1 MQLAAV
7 SFQRKRTFNTHFVST
22 EPQPIASSP
31 QLTATRKSR
40 DLTRFAMVVGALLLF
55 NFVGQRLFFR
65 LDLTEEKR
73 YTMSDATKQLLENL
87 KEPVTVTVY
96 LDGDF
101 PPAFRRLQQAVRETL
116 NEMQVYGGA
125 NLHYVFVD
133 PSAASTEKARNEY
146 YATLLK
152 KGLRPTNLGANENG
166 KRVEKI
172 IFPWATVA
180 AGGKEQPVL
189 LLRGNQAAPSDVRL
203 NQSIEG
209 LEYELASAIR
219 KLSPGQRKRIGVL
232 EGHGELSNAEA
243 GDIIGSLQQ
252 YYDVFR
258 VDLTKARPQDLSS
271 LSAIIVAKPATAYT
285 EPEKFKLDRFITQ
298 GGNALFFVDAMR
310 VNLDSANRGGML
322 SFPLPLN
329 LDDLL
334 FKYGVRINP
343 DLMLDL
349 NSGVI
354 PLVTGTLGEKPKV
367 EPMPWQFYPLINNFS
382 QHPITRNLD
391 AVYTKFVSS
400 LDTVKAT
407 GIRKTPLMFTSR
419 YTRVLPSPVPVN
431 LNDARL
437 EPDQKLYKQRF
448 MPVAYLLEGQFK
460 SLYANRAEPG
470 TTQFQPAQSAQA
482 RPSKVLVLSDGDF
495 IRSELD
501 PKTGR
506 PFRLGFDR
514 MANTEF
520 ANRELVLNAVDYMLD
535 ESGLIAVRGKQ
546 ITLRPLDKLKVAEQ
560 RSRWQALNLVVP
572 LALLGVFGAVRAWR
586 RKQRYASF

>member
-1 MQLAAV
+1 MASPV
-7 SFQRKRTFNTHFVST
+7 PDTTTPVTSRKR
-22 EPQPIASSP
+22 
-31 QLTATRKSR
+31 R
-40 DLTRFAMVVGALLLF
+40 DLTRFGVALLALLLL
-55 NFVGQRLFFR
+55 NFLGGLYFFR

-73 YTMSDATKQLLENL
+73 YTMAGATKQLLENL
-87 KEPVTVTVY
+87 KQPVTVTVY

-101 PPAFRRLQQAVRETL
+101 PPAFRRLQQSVRETL
-116 NEMQVYGGA
+116 NEMQVYGGS

-133 PSAASTEKARNEY
+133 PSAAGTEKARNDY
-146 YATLLK
+146 YTALLK

-180 AGGKEQPVL
+180 AGGKEQQVL

-219 KLSPGQRKRIGVL
+219 KLNPGRRKRIGVV
-232 EGHGELSNAEA
+232 EGHGELTNLEA
-243 GDIIGSLQQ
+243 GDLIGSLGQF
-252 YYDVFR
+252 YDVFR
-258 VDLTKARPQDLSS
+258 VNLAQSRPQDLKT
-271 LSAIIVAKPATAYT
+271 LSALVVAKPTAAYT
-285 EPEKFKLDRFITQ
+285 EPEKFKLDQFITQ

-322 SFPLPLN
+322 SFPLQLN

-334 FKYGVRINP
+334 FKYGVRVNP
-343 DLMLDL
+343 DLLLDL

-354 PLVTGTLGEKPKV
+354 PLVTGALGDKPKV

-400 LDTVKAT
+400 IDTVKAA
-407 GIRKTPLMFTSR
+407 GIRKTPLLFTSR

-437 EPDQKLYKQRF
+437 EPDQKLYQQQFK
-448 MPVAYLLEGQFK
+448 PVGYLLEGQFR
-460 SLYANRAEPG
+460 SLFANRAEPG
-470 TTQFQPAQSAQA
+470 TTRFQPESLSGA
-482 RPSKVLVLSDGDF
+482 RASKILVISDGDF
-495 IRSELD
+495 VRNEVD
-501 PKTGR
+501 AKTNR
-506 PFRLGFDR
+506 PYRLGFDR
-514 MANTEF
+514 LANTEF
-520 ANRELVLNAVDYMLD
+520 ANRELVLNSVDYLLD
-535 ESGLIAVRGKQ
+535 ESGLISVRSKQ
-546 ITLRPLDKLKVAEQ
+546 VTLRPLDKLRAVEE
-560 RSRWQALNLVVP
+560 RRRWQLLNLVLP
-572 LALLGVFGAVRAWR
+572 LALLGLFGAVRAWL
-586 RKQRYASF
+586 RKRRYASFGK

>member
-1 MQLAAV
+1 MAPSAPAP
-7 SFQRKRTFNTHFVST
+7 SPSTARKR
-22 EPQPIASSP
+22 
-31 QLTATRKSR
+31 R
-40 DLTRFAMVVGALLLF
+40 DLTRFGLALLVLLLI
-55 NFVGQRLFFR
+55 NFVGAIYFFR
-65 LDLTEEKR
+65 LDMTEEKR
-73 YTMSDATKQLLENL
+73 YTMSGATKTLLENL
-87 KEPVTVTVY
+87 KQPVTVTVY
-96 LDGDF
+96 LEGDF
-101 PPAFRRLQQAVRETL
+101 PPAFRRLQQSVRETL
-116 NEMQVYGGA
+116 NEMQVYGGS

-133 PSAASTEKARNEY
+133 PSAAGTEKARNEY

-180 AGGKEQPVL
+180 SGGKEQQVL

-219 KLSPGQRKRIGVL
+219 RLSPGKRKRIGVL
-232 EGHGELSNAEA
+232 EGHGELNNAEA
-243 GDIIGSLQQ
+243 GDLIGSLQQ

-258 VDLTKARPQDLSS
+258 VNLNQARPQDLKT
-271 LSAIIVAKPATAYT
+271 LSAVIVAKPATAYS
-285 EPEKFKLDRFITQ
+285 EPEKFKLDQFITQ

-322 SFPLPLN
+322 SFPLQLN
-329 LDDLL
+329 LEDLL

-343 DLMLDL
+343 DLILDL

-354 PLVTGTLGEKPKV
+354 PMVTGLEGEKPKV

-400 LDTVKAT
+400 IDTVKAA
-407 GIRKTPLMFTSR
+407 GIRKTPLLFTSR

-437 EPDQKLYKQRF
+437 EPEQRLYKDQF
-448 MPVAYLLEGQFK
+448 KPVGYLLEGQFR
-460 SLYANRAEPG
+460 SLYANRAQPG
-470 TTQFQPAQSAQA
+470 TSQYLPETPPLA

-495 IRSELD
+495 VRSELD

-506 PFRLGFDR
+506 PYRLGFDR
-514 MANTEF
+514 LANTEF
-520 ANRELVLNAVDYMLD
+520 ANREMVLNAVDYMLD
-535 ESGLIAVRGKQ
+535 ESGLISVRSKQ
-546 ITLRPLDKLKVAEQ
+546 ITLRPLDKLRVVEE
-560 RSRWQALNLVVP
+560 RRRWQLLNLVAP
-572 LALLGVFGAVRAWR
+572 LVLLGLFGIVRAWR
-586 RKQRYASF
+586 RKRRYASFN

>member
-1 MQLAAV
+1 MASPAPESTTPV
-7 SFQRKRTFNTHFVST
+7 TTRKR
-22 EPQPIASSP
+22 
-31 QLTATRKSR
+31 R
-40 DLTRFAMVVGALLLF
+40 DLTRFGVAVLGLLLL
-55 NFVGQRLFFR
+55 NFLGGLFFFR

-73 YTMSDATKQLLENL
+73 YTMAGATKQLLENL
-87 KEPVTVTVY
+87 KQPVTVTVY
-96 LDGDF
+96 LEGDF
-101 PPAFRRLQQAVRETL
+101 PPAFRRLQQSVRETL

-133 PSAASTEKARNEY
+133 PSAAGTEKARNEY
-146 YATLLK
+146 YTTLLK

-180 AGGKEQPVL
+180 AGGKEQQVL

-219 KLSPGQRKRIGVL
+219 KLNPGQRKRIGVL
-232 EGHGELSNAEA
+232 EGHGELSNQEA
-243 GDIIGSLQQ
+243 GDLIGSLQQ
-252 YYDVFR
+252 FYDVFR
-258 VDLTKARPQDLSS
+258 VNLNQARPQDLKT
-271 LSAIIVAKPATAYT
+271 LSAIIVAKPATAYS
-285 EPEKFKLDRFITQ
+285 EPEKFKLDQFITQ

-322 SFPLPLN
+322 SFPLQLG
-329 LDDLL
+329 LEDML
-334 FKYGVRINP
+334 FKYGVRVNP
-343 DLMLDL
+343 DLLLDL

-354 PLVTGTLGEKPKV
+354 PLVTGSLGDKPKV

-382 QHPITRNLD
+382 QHPVTRNLD

-400 LDTVKAT
+400 IDTVKAV
-407 GIRKTPLMFTSR
+407 GIRKTPLLFTSR
-419 YTRVLPSPVPVN
+419 YSRVLPAPVPVN

-437 EPDQKLYKQRF
+437 EPNPKLYTAQFK
-448 MPVAYLLEGQFK
+448 PVGYLLEGQFR
-460 SLYANRAEPG
+460 SLFANRAEPG
-470 TTQFQPAQSAQA
+470 TTRFQPATSPQA
-482 RPSKVLVLSDGDF
+482 RPAKVLVISDGDF
-495 IRSELD
+495 VRNDVD

-514 MANTEF
+514 LANTEF

-546 ITLRPLDKLKVAEQ
+546 ITLRPLDKLRAIAERRQ
-560 RSRWQALNLVVP
+560 WQLLNLAAP
-572 LALLGVFGAVRAWR
+572 LVLLGLFGLVRAWR
-586 RKQRYASF
+586 RKRRYASF